1 MAATTESIALKVL
14 AALKVEYEREPSLLK
29 CRPYKEILSGVAKR
43 HRLDA
48 ADVQPADRFLK
59 TNGLIN
65 AAQREDG
72 LAALLNQKGIAFL
85 DSHIAAQK
93 EKRAWTLDRRIALYA
108 VIAALISAAVAVM
121 AWLSTR

>member
-1 MAATTESIALKVL
+1 MAAATESIALKIL

-29 CRPYKEILSGVAKR
+29 CRPYEEILSAVAKR
-43 HRLDA
+43 HRLDT
-48 ADVQPADRFLK
+48 ADVRAADRFLM

-65 AAQREDG
+65 ATRRRDG
-72 LAALLNQKGIAFL
+72 MAALPSQKGIAFL

-93 EKRAWTLDRRIALYA
+93 EKRAWTIDRRIALYS

-121 AWLSTR
+121 VWLSTR

>member
-1 MAATTESIALKVL
+1 VKEINEIALKIL

-29 CRPYKEILSGVAKR
+29 CKPYEEILSGVAKR
-43 HRLDA
+43 HRLDM

-59 TNGLIN
+59 TNGLID
-65 AAQREDG
+65 AIQRPQNG
-72 LAALLNQKGIAFL
+72 LAALPNQKGIAFL
-85 DSHIAAQK
+85 DIHIAAQK
-93 EKRAWTLDRRIALYA
+93 EKRAWTIDRRIALYG

>member
-1 MAATTESIALKVL
+1 MTAATESIALKIL
-14 AALKVEYEREPSLLK
+14 AALKVEYEREPSLLNCK
-29 CRPYKEILSGVAKR
+29 PYEEILSGVAKR
-43 HRLDA
+43 HRLDM
-48 ADVQPADRFLK
+48 ADVRPADRFLK

-65 AAQREDG
+65 ATQRQDG
-72 LAALLNQKGIAFL
+72 LAALPNQKGIAFL

-93 EKRAWTLDRRIALYA
+93 EKRAWTIDRRIALYG

>member
-1 MAATTESIALKVL
+1 MAAATEGIALKIL

-29 CRPYKEILSGVAKR
+29 CRPYEEILSAATKG
-43 HRLDA
+43 HRLDT
-48 ADVQPADRFLK
+48 ADVRAADRFLM

-65 AAQREDG
+65 ATQRRDG
-72 LAALLNQKGIAFL
+72 LAALPNQKGIAFL

-93 EKRAWTLDRRIALYA
+93 EKRAWTLDRRIALYS

-121 AWLSTR
+121 VWLSTR